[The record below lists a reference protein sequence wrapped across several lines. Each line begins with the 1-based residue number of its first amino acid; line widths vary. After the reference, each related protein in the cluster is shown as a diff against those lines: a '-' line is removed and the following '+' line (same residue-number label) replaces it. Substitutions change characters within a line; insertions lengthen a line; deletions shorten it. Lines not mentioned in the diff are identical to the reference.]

1 MTLTYQWGFKNDQMR
16 NTKTSYI
23 VNEPILTRFFIVL
36 SDLTDIMTNVRDHTQ
51 LKDAWKGWRDVSGRQ
66 MKKQYEEFVN
76 LLNTAIQDGG
86 KAVIIDTVS
95 VYYQSTSWQD
105 DTCRL

>member
-1 MTLTYQWGFKNDQMR
+1 
-16 NTKTSYI
+16 
-23 VNEPILTRFFIVL
+23 
-36 SDLTDIMTNVRDHTQ
+36 MTNVRDHTQ
-51 LKDAWKGWRDVSGRQ
+51 LKNAWKGWRDVSGRQ

-86 KAVIIDTVS
+86 EAFTIDTVS
-95 VYYQSTSWQD
+95 VHYRSASETAFRWQD